1 VRTDDKDAFWDCDRA
16 QVTATRESSGGEKL
30 QTRVR
35 IENNFLKFIASKKTA
50 IGDN

>member
-1 VRTDDKDAFWDCDRA
+1 LLTDDKDTLWDGNRA
-16 QVTATRESSGGEKL
+16 QVTATRESIGGEKL

-35 IENNFLKFIASKKTA
+35 IENNYLKFIAFRKTV